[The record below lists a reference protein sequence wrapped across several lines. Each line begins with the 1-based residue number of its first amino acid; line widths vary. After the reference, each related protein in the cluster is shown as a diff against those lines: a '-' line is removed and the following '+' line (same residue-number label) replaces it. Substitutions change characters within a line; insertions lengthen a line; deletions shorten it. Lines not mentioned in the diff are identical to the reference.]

1 MSITRTENEA
11 KCFDTTGSACLDF
24 FSKVGGMRGENVSF
38 ISGLSSSIFQ
48 HMEELIALPA
58 YDAMIKIL
66 EHYSCYFD

>member
-1 MSITRTENEA
+1 MSITRT
-11 KCFDTTGSACLDF
+11 
-24 FSKVGGMRGENVSF
+24 ENVSF

-66 EHYSCYFD
+66 EPYSCYFN